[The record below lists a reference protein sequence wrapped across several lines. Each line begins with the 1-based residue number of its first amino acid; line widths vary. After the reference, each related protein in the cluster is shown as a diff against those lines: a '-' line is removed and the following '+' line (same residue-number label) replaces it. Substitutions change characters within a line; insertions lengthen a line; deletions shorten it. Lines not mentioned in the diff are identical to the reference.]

1 MLKKT
6 KITNDHQLIIDSHK
20 LYENG
25 EYLLCDISPSD
36 EYQYWNKVFTD
47 TRLNHVHSTFQC
59 NINVISSYCSEFEYV
74 IEISKEGRIHYHM
87 NLKVN
92 NITSLVGYIGH
103 MRYKYGIQIKLDRI
117 KDIEYRELYIR
128 KDRSNMLRFY
138 KKDHTMPQPSP
149 KLEHLL
155 IPQEQLKSVRLKDKL
170 TDKRRKIK
178 KIQTK

>member
-6 KITNDHQLIIDSHK
+6 KITNDHQLIIESHK
-20 LYENG
+20 LYDNG

-36 EYQYWNKVFTD
+36 EYQYWSKVFTN

-59 NINVISSYCSEFEYV
+59 NINVISSYCEEFEYA

-117 KDIEYRELYIR
+117 KDIEYRRMYIK
-128 KDRSNMLRFY
+128 KDRRNMLRY
-138 KKDHTMPQPSP
+138 YQMDPNLPKTSP

-155 IPQEQLKSVRLKDKL
+155 IPQEQLKSVRKKDKI
-170 TDKRRKIK
+170 RRKTQK
-178 KIQTK
+178 L